1 MILVDTDV
9 LIAHLRGIAAAR
21 EWLIAARTEAGGPLA
36 ASVVTATEILGG
48 VRSPER
54 TAVARLL
61 ATLRLQPVN
70 EVVARRAGELI
81 REYRRSHAA
90 IGLGDYL
97 VAATAKVQG
106 LELATLNVKHFPMFE
121 ELSPPFRLG

>member
-9 LIAHLRGIAAAR
+9 LIAHLRGTEVAR
-21 EWLIAARTEAGGPLA
+21 DWLVRARRESGARLS

-48 VRSPER
+48 LRSGER
-54 TAVARLL
+54 PSVARLL
-61 ATLRLQPVN
+61 ATLHLHPVS
-70 EVVARRAGELI
+70 ELVARRAGELM

-97 VAATAKVQG
+97 IAATAEVQG
-106 LELATLNVKHFPMFE
+106 LELATLNVKHFPMWAS
-121 ELSPPFRLG
+121 LRPPFRPT

>member
-9 LIAHLRGIAAAR
+9 LIAHLRGIPAAR
-21 EWLIAARTEAGGPLA
+21 DWLVETRTQAGGPLA

-48 VRSPER
+48 MRSPER
-54 TAVARLL
+54 AGVARLL
-61 ATLRLQPVN
+61 ATFRLQPVN
-70 EVVARRAGELI
+70 EVVARRAGELM

-97 VAATAKVQG
+97 VAATAKVLG

-121 ELSPPFRLG
+121 GLRPPFKL

>member
-21 EWLIAARTEAGGPLA
+21 EWLIAARTESGGPLA

-48 VRSPER
+48 IRSPER

-70 EVVARRAGELI
+70 EVVARRAGELM

-121 ELSPPFRLG
+121 KLSPPFRLG